1 MIIETKAGNQKKVK
15 EPDTGVRGENAAI
28 ITKQM
33 KLQLCPVWLSKNPI
47 DLAGVS
53 GYNGIEVIYLLGM
66 AFAFPTIQKGGLW
79 LMDTEIKN
87 AVSAADQDAQYDD
100 KAKRLLGNKIILAHI
115 LVKTVDEFKGMNPKE
130 VVSYIEGEPL
140 IGVVPVEPG
149 LTNAGKE
156 ENGQRIV
163 GMNTENAEI
172 NEGLVR
178 FDIIFY
184 VRMKDGISQVIV
196 NLEAQKDEPTSYHI
210 LNRAVFYVSRLV
222 SSQKERDFVGT
233 NFNDIRRV
241 FSIWVC
247 MNMDENSMDYVHL
260 TDDKLLGSY
269 PWKGRLDL
277 LNIVLIG
284 ISNELPEHDE
294 KYELHRLLSTLL
306 SAELTV
312 DEKLGII
319 KTEYS
324 IPVDDKLRKDVS
336 AMCNLS
342 QGIRERTVAERDE
355 KIILNMHREGYT
367 SEQIAKIV
375 ERTIGEVEAIIKKRK
390 PILA

>member
-1 MIIETKAGNQKKVK
+1 MAG
-15 EPDTGVRGENAAI
+15 RRENAAI
-28 ITKQM
+28 ITKSTKFQ
-33 KLQLCPVWLSKNPI
+33 QCPGRLSKNLI
-47 DLAGVS
+47 DLAGIS
-53 GYNGIEVIYLLGM
+53 GYNGIEVIYLSGM

-87 AVSAADQDAQYDD
+87 AVSATDQDAQYDD

-115 LVKTVDEFKGMNPKE
+115 LVKTVDEFRGMDPKD
-130 VVSYIEGEPL
+130 VVSYIEGEPF
-140 IGVVPVEPG
+140 ISVVPVEPG
-149 LTNAGKE
+149 LTNVEKE

-172 NEGLVR
+172 NEGFIR

-196 NLEAQKDEPTSYHI
+196 NVEAQKDEPSGYHI

-222 SSQKERDFVGT
+222 SSQKERDFVKT
-233 NFNDIRRV
+233 NYNDIRRV

-247 MNMDENSMDYVHL
+247 MGMDESSMAYVHL
-260 TDDKLLGSY
+260 TKDDLLGSY
-269 PWKGRLDL
+269 PWKGGLDL
-277 LNIVLIG
+277 VNIVLID

-324 IPVDDKLRKDVS
+324 IPVDEKLRKDMS

-342 QGIRERTVAERDE
+342 QGIRENATDNAITGV
-355 KIILNMHREGYT
+355 IMNMHRDGYS
-367 SEQIAKIV
+367 SEQIARIV
-375 ERTIGEVEAIIKKRK
+375 EKTIEEVEAVIRKRE
-390 PILA
+390 PVLA

>member
-1 MIIETKAGNQKKVK
+1 
-15 EPDTGVRGENAAI
+15 
-28 ITKQM
+28 
-33 KLQLCPVWLSKNPI
+33 
-47 DLAGVS
+47 
-53 GYNGIEVIYLLGM
+53 
-66 AFAFPTIQKGGLW
+66 
-79 LMDTEIKN
+79 MDTEIRN
-87 AVSAADQDAQYDD
+87 AVSATDQDAQYDD

-115 LVKTVDEFKGMNPKE
+115 LVKTVDEFKGMNPKD
-130 VVSYIEGEPL
+130 VVSYIEGEPF
-140 IGVVPVEPG
+140 ISVVPVEPG
-149 LTNAGKE
+149 LTNIEKIPSNDGL

-196 NLEAQKDEPTSYHI
+196 NVEAQKDEPSGYHI

-222 SSQKERDFVGT
+222 SSQKERDFVKT
-233 NFNDIRRV
+233 NYNDIRRV

-247 MNMDENSMDYVHL
+247 MGMGESSMAYVHL
-260 TDDKLLGSY
+260 AKDDLLGSY

-306 SAELTV
+306 SMELTV

-319 KTEYS
+319 EKEYS
-324 IPVDDKLRKDVS
+324 IVVDDRIREDVS

-342 QGIRERTVAERDE
+342 QGIREKGGAEREE

-375 ERTIGEVEAIIKKRK
+375 ERTIGEVEAIIKKRE
-390 PILA
+390 PVLA

>member
-1 MIIETKAGNQKKVK
+1 M
-15 EPDTGVRGENAAI
+15 RGENAAI

-87 AVSAADQDAQYDD
+87 AVSATDQDAQYDD

-306 SAELTV
+306 SMELTV

-319 KTEYS
+319 RTEYS
-324 IPVDDKLRKDVS
+324 IPVDDKLRKDMS

-342 QGIRERTVAERDE
+342 QGIRENATDNAIAGV
-355 KIILNMHREGYT
+355 IMNMHRKGYT
-367 SEQIAKIV
+367 LEQIAECV
-375 ERTIGEVEAIIKKRK
+375 EKTIEEVEAVIRKRE
-390 PILA
+390 PVLA

>member
-1 MIIETKAGNQKKVK
+1 MDMSI
-15 EPDTGVRGENAAI
+15 
-28 ITKQM
+28 
-33 KLQLCPVWLSKNPI
+33 
-47 DLAGVS
+47 
-53 GYNGIEVIYLLGM
+53 
-66 AFAFPTIQKGGLW
+66 
-79 LMDTEIKN
+79 DTEIKN

-222 SSQKERDFVGT
+222 SSQKERDFVKT
-233 NFNDIRRV
+233 NYNDIKRV

-269 PWKGRLDL
+269 PWKGGLDL

-284 ISNELPEHDE
+284 IANELPEHDD

-306 SAELTV
+306 SMELSI
-312 DEKLGII
+312 DEKLGIME
-319 KTEYS
+319 KEYS
-324 IPVDDKLRKDVS
+324 IAVDDRIREDVN

-342 QGIRERTVAERDE
+342 QGIRDNTLAEVIMTMHE
-355 KIILNMHREGYT
+355 KGYT
-367 SEQIAKIV
+367 SVQIAEIV
-375 ERTIGEVEAIIKKRK
+375 KKTIEEVEAVIKKRE
-390 PILA
+390 PVLA